1 MADDFIVVCI
11 DVTELSR
18 ETGFSCVDF
27 AVDNNSDADSPADVD
42 ENNIFLLLLH
52 TLAYILRKSWHGCR
66 CQWLL
71 YDPAFPTGHPPTG
84 RSSKLNWLKL
94 YPDSGFTRPDTFTLI
109 FKILLLID

>member
-42 ENNIFLLLLH
+42 ENNIFFSFYTPLH
-52 TLAYILRKSWHGCR
+52 IFSVSHGTGVVVNGYFMTQLFRQDIRQRAFLKIELAETI
-66 CQWLL
+66 
-71 YDPAFPTGHPPTG
+71 
-84 RSSKLNWLKL
+84 
-94 YPDSGFTRPDTFTLI
+94 SGFRI
-109 FKILLLID
+109 YSSRYIYIDI